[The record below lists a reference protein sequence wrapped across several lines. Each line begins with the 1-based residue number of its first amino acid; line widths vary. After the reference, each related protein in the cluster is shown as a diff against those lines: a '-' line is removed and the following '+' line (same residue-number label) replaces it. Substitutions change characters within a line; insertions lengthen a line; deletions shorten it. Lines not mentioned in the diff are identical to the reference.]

1 MSGTDNRK
9 HAQEIAKKVKE
20 RRREK
25 QYQIMLDWR
34 DGKVT
39 GVIALDRI
47 SELET
52 VIELLPQDFKPAP
65 TPTPI
70 KGK

>member
-1 MSGTDNRK
+1 MSGTDTRK

-39 GVIALDRI
+39 GVLALDKI
-47 SELET
+47 AELET
-52 VIELLPQDFKPAP
+52 IIELLPQDFKPAP
-65 TPTPI
+65 VPVPP